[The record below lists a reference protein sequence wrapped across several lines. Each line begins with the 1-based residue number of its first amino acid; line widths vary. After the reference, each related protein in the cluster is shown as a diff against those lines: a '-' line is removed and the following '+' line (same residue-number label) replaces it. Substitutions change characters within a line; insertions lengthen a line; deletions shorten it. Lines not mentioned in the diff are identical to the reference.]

1 MPSGQSTSTTTQ
13 IASSAPSNPDVN
25 PTLSKLLKGV
35 QSQYDANPNGIN
47 VDMNLYGGMGGTT
60 NNALGSMLAGSQD
73 PRYSQAFGATF
84 DDMADTAAG
93 GKMGMNDPGYAAL
106 RSNLINDVTTND
118 LSAFNN
124 SGMFGSDSNRK
135 SLSQGLGTA
144 LGGLD
149 YANYQNDIA
158 ERERAQA
165 GLAGAYGNTM
175 LPGKTA
181 LGIGQMQ
188 DTDRQAALQAEYEQK
203 TRAAQGP
210 TDYLAKLSS
219 LLAGNA
225 AAGGMSST
233 SSSTVPVQ
241 QPNPL
246 QLLLGG
252 GLGLASLF

>member
-1 MPSGQSTSTTTQ
+1 MPPTTTSNTTTQ
-13 IASSAPSNPDVN
+13 VASSAPSNPDVN

-35 QSQYDANPNGIN
+35 QSEYDANPKGYFFDKNMYAGT
-47 VDMNLYGGMGGTT
+47 GGTT
-60 NNALGSMLAGSQD
+60 DNALAGMLSGSQN
-73 PRYSQAFGATF
+73 PMYGQAFGNTF
-84 DDMADTAAG
+84 SDMADTAAG
-93 GKMGMNDPGYAAL
+93 GKLGQNDPGYAAV

-135 SLSQGLGTA
+135 SLSQGLGAA

-149 YANYQNDIA
+149 MQQYDNSIA
-158 ERERAQA
+158 RQQAAQA

-175 LPGKTA
+175 LPQKTA

-188 DTDRQAALQAEYEQK
+188 DTDAQAQLQGEADLY
-203 TRAAQGP
+203 TRKMGAP
-210 TDYLAKLSS
+210 TDFLAKLSS

-225 AAGGMSST
+225 ATGGSTST
-233 SSSTVPVQ
+233 SSSTVPIQ

-252 GLGLASLF
+252 GLGIASLL

>member
-1 MPSGQSTSTTTQ
+1 MPSGQSTQTTTNV
-13 IASSAPSNPDVN
+13 ASSAPSNPDVN

-35 QSQYDANPNGIN
+35 QGQYDANPNGIN

-60 NNALGSMLAGSQD
+60 NNALGSMLSGSQD
-73 PRYSQAFGATF
+73 PRYSQAFGNTF

-93 GKMGMNDPGYAAL
+93 GKLGQNDPGYAAL

-149 YANYQNDIA
+149 MQQYNQGIA
-158 ERERAQA
+158 RQQQAQA
-165 GLAGAYGNTM
+165 GLSDAYGNTM

-188 DTDRQAALQAEYEQK
+188 DTDRQAALQADYEQR

-225 AAGGMSST
+225 ATGGMNST
-233 SSSTVPVQ
+233 SSSTSPIQ

-252 GLGLASLF
+252 GLGLASLL

>member
-1 MPSGQSTSTTTQ
+1 
-13 IASSAPSNPDVN
+13 
-25 PTLSKLLKGV
+25 
-35 QSQYDANPNGIN
+35 
-47 VDMNLYGGMGGTT
+47 MNLYGGMGGTT
-60 NNALGSMLAGSQD
+60 QGALGSMLSGSQD
-73 PRYSQAFGATF
+73 PRFGQAFGNTF
-84 DDMADTAAG
+84 DEVSDIAAG
-93 GKMGMNDPGYAAL
+93 NRFGMNDPGYAAL
-106 RSNLINDVTTND
+106 RSGLENDVTTAN

-124 SGMFGSDSNRK
+124 SGMFGSDSNRGQLTK
-135 SLSQGLGTA
+135 DLTRE

-149 YANYQNDIA
+149 YSNFQSDIA
-158 ERERAQA
+158 RQQQAQA
-165 GLAGAYGNTM
+165 AQASAYGNTM

>member
-1 MPSGQSTSTTTQ
+1 MPSGTSTQTTKQST
-13 IASSAPSNPDVN
+13 APANPDVN
-25 PTLSKLLKGV
+25 PTLSGILKGV
-35 QSQYDANPNGIN
+35 QAQQKATPNGYFFDKN
-47 VDMNLYGGMGGTT
+47 MYAGTGQT
-60 NNALGSMLAGSQD
+60 TDNALSSMLSGSQD
-73 PRYSQAFGATF
+73 PRYGQAFGATF

-93 GKMGMNDPGYAAL
+93 GKLGQNDPGYAAV

-149 YANYQNDIA
+149 MQQYQSGIA
-158 ERERAQA
+158 RQQAAQA

-175 LPGKTA
+175 LPEKTA

-188 DTDRQAALQAEYEQK
+188 DTDAQAQLQGEADLYSRK
-203 TRAAQGP
+203 MGAP
-210 TDYLAKLSS
+210 TDFLAKLSS

-225 AAGGMSST
+225 ATGGMNST
-233 SSSTVPVQ
+233 TTTPVQ